1 MALPEG
7 FTLETPAPAATAA
20 PRMALPEGFT
30 LEQAASP
37 SEGMP
42 APRNYAASEV
52 PAAFVKNIPSSAVET
67 AKGIYH
73 GITHPIDTAKTLT
86 QAVIG
91 GVYNVL
97 PESAQK
103 YWKDVSVNP
112 ALLNE
117 NIKIANTMGGIY
129 KDRYG
134 DWEKIKRTFAE
145 DPVGAASDLSMIF
158 SGGAMATA
166 KVPMVGSALKTA
178 AAVTNPL
185 APVAAVVQPIANK
198 LATGLK
204 TQEQI
209 NAVRDATIRA
219 AQEKGYIVT
228 PGSVAPEGKNV
239 LAERIAGK
247 TTTEQIASVKNQ
259 AVTDKLARS
268 AVGIDETAP
277 LTSDAMKAIR
287 SEEYVK
293 GYEPIKQLGKIATD
307 DNYINDLISIESK
320 YLGPNRSFKGAVPPE
335 VENLI
340 KTYTVSDF
348 NSADAVNAA
357 KVLKEQANAAFRK
370 GDTEIGHAKLDIVK
384 ALESQITRTLTNSG
398 TPEAAALLDQFKAS
412 QKRMAISHT
421 IEDAIREGG
430 GSVDAKKLAADIQ
443 RGKYMTGDLKT
454 AAEFANVF
462 PRVNQ
467 RAGAIGTPGAGT
479 MLQNSLSGMITSAGG
494 AALGSQYGGTAAAAG
509 ALLPVIPSAAS
520 ALMRQRLLS
529 AGGQANVIPNYAKYD
544 NLAQGIMNPQL
555 RNYLLGAQVIN
566 RPSQQNN
573 LAPRP

>member
-1 MALPEG
+1 MGWQDAPIVESG
-7 FTLETPAPAATAA
+7 GWESAPVVNAAKDMPA
-20 PRMALPEGFT
+20 
-30 LEQAASP
+30 
-37 SEGMP
+37 EGMP
-42 APRNYAASEV
+42 ARRNYAAAEV
-52 PAAFVKNIPSSAVET
+52 PVEFVKNIPSSAAET

-97 PESAQK
+97 PETAQK

-112 ALLNE
+112 ALLDE
-117 NIKIANTMGGIY
+117 NIKIANAMGGIY

-158 SGGAMATA
+158 TGGAMATA

-185 APVAAVVQPIANK
+185 APVAAVVQPIAK
-198 LATGLK
+198 RAATALQTEG
-204 TQEQI
+204 QI
-209 NAVRDATIRA
+209 NAVRDATVRA
-219 AQEKGYIVT
+219 AQAQGYVVT
-228 PGSVAPEGKNV
+228 PGSVAPAGKNV

-247 TTTEQIASVKNQ
+247 TNVEQMASVKNQ
-259 AVTDKLARS
+259 AVTDRLARN

-287 SEEYVK
+287 AEEYLK
-293 GYEPIKQLGKIATD
+293 GYEPIKQLGTIAA
-307 DNYINDLISIESK
+307 DNNFIDDLIRVEGT
-320 YLGPNRSFKGAVPPE
+320 YVGPNRSFKGAVPPE
-335 VENLI
+335 VDNLI

-348 NSADAVNAA
+348 NSADAVNAT
-357 KVLKEQANAAFRK
+357 KVLKEQGNAALNR
-370 GDTEIGHAKLDIVK
+370 GDTAVGHAKLDIAK
-384 ALESQITRTLTNSG
+384 ALENQIERSLTNSG
-398 TPEAAALLDQFKAS
+398 NPVLLDQFKAS
-412 QKRMAISHT
+412 RQRMAISHT

-443 RGKYMTGDLKT
+443 RGKYMTGDLKI

-467 RAGAIGTPGAGT
+467 RVSAIGTPGAGT
-479 MLQNSLSGMITSAGG
+479 MLQNSLSGMVASAGG
-494 AALGSQYGGTAAAAG
+494 AAFGSQYGGTAAAAG
-509 ALLPVIPSAAS
+509 ALLPIVPAATSAI
-520 ALMRQRLLS
+520 MRQRLLS
-529 AGGQANVIPNYAKYD
+529 AAAQANAIPNYGRYD

-555 RNYLLGAQVIN
+555 RNYLLGAQSTNV
-566 RPSQQNN
+566 PSQLNN

>member
-7 FTLETPAPAATAA
+7 FTLEAPAAPSMT
-20 PRMALPEGFT
+20 LPKGFT
-30 LEQAASP
+30 LEQAAP
-37 SEGMP
+37 VNEGMP
-42 APRNYAASEV
+42 ARRNYAAAEV
-52 PAAFVKNIPSSAVET
+52 PVEFVKNIPSSAVET

-112 ALLNE
+112 ALLDE

-145 DPVGAASDLSMIF
+145 DPVGAASDLSTIF
-158 SGGAMATA
+158 TGGAMATA

-185 APVAAVVQPIANK
+185 APVAAVVQP
-198 LATGLK
+198 LAKRAATALQTEG
-204 TQEQI
+204 QI
-209 NAVRDATIRA
+209 NAVRDATVRA
-219 AQEKGYIVT
+219 AQAQGYVIT
-228 PGSVAPEGKNV
+228 PGSVAPAGKNV

-247 TTTEQIASVKNQ
+247 THVEQLASVKNQ
-259 AVTDKLARS
+259 AVTDRLARS

-287 SEEYVK
+287 AEEYLK
-293 GYEPIKQLGKIATD
+293 GYEPIKQLGTIAA
-307 DNYINDLISIESK
+307 DNNFIDDLIRVEGT
-320 YLGPNRSFKGAVPPE
+320 YVGPNRSFKGAVPPE
-335 VENLI
+335 VDNLI

-348 NSADAVNAA
+348 NSADAVNAT
-357 KVLKEQANAAFRK
+357 KVLKEQGNAALNR
-370 GDTEIGHAKLDIVK
+370 GDTAVGHAKLDIAK
-384 ALESQITRTLTNSG
+384 ALENQIERSLINSG
-398 TPEAAALLDQFKAS
+398 NPALLDQFKAS
-412 QKRMAISHT
+412 RQRMAISHT

-443 RGKYMTGDLKT
+443 RGRFMTGDLKI

-467 RAGAIGTPGAGT
+467 RVSAIGTPGAGT
-479 MLQNSLSGMITSAGG
+479 MLQNSLSGAVASAGG
-494 AALGSQYGGTAAAAG
+494 AAFGAQYGGTAAAAG
-509 ALLPVIPSAAS
+509 ALLPMVPAATSAI
-520 ALMRQRLLS
+520 MRQRLLS
-529 AGGQANVIPNYAKYD
+529 AGAQANVIPNYSRFDAPA
-544 NLAQGIMNPQL
+544 LGIMNPQL
-555 RNYLLGAQVIN
+555 RNYLLGAQATNV
-566 RPSQQNN
+566 PSQLNN

>member
-7 FTLETPAPAATAA
+7 FTLEAPAA
-20 PRMALPEGFT
+20 PSMMLPKGFT
-30 LEQAASP
+30 LEQSAP
-37 SEGMP
+37 VNEGMP
-42 APRNYAASEV
+42 ARRNYAASEV
-52 PAAFVKNIPSSAVET
+52 PVEFVKNIPSSATET

-73 GITHPIDTAKTLT
+73 AVTHPIDTVKTLT

-112 ALLNE
+112 ELLNE
-117 NIKIANTMGGIY
+117 NIKIANAMGGMY

-134 DWEKIKRTFAE
+134 DFEKIKRTFAE

-158 SGGAMATA
+158 TGGAMATA
-166 KVPMVGSALKTA
+166 KVPVVGAALKTA

-185 APVAAVVQPIANK
+185 APVAAVVQPIAK
-198 LATGLK
+198 RAATALQTEG
-204 TQEQI
+204 QI
-209 NAVRDATIRA
+209 NAVRDATVRA
-219 AQEKGYIVT
+219 AQEKGYVIT

-247 TTTEQIASVKNQ
+247 TNIEQIASVKNQ
-259 AVTDKLARS
+259 AVTDRLARN

-287 SEEYVK
+287 AEEYLK
-293 GYEPIKQLGKIATD
+293 GYEPIKQLGTIAA
-307 DNYINDLISIESK
+307 DNNFIDDLIRVEGT
-320 YLGPNRSFKGAVPPE
+320 YVGPNRSFKGAVPPE
-335 VENLI
+335 VDNLI

-348 NSADAVNAA
+348 NSADAVNAT
-357 KVLKEQANAAFRK
+357 KVLKEQGNAALNR
-370 GDTEIGHAKLDIVK
+370 GDTAVGHAKLDIAK
-384 ALESQITRTLTNSG
+384 ALENQIERSLINSG
-398 TPEAAALLDQFKAS
+398 NPALLDQFKAS
-412 QKRMAISHT
+412 RQRMAISHT

-443 RGKYMTGDLKT
+443 RGRFMTGDLKI

-467 RAGAIGTPGAGT
+467 RVSAIGTPGAGT
-479 MLQNSLSGMITSAGG
+479 MLQNSLGGALASAGG
-494 AALGSQYGGTAAAAG
+494 AAFGAQYGGTAAAAG
-509 ALLPVIPSAAS
+509 ALLPLVPAATS

-529 AGGQANVIPNYAKYD
+529 AGAQANAIPNYGRFD
-544 NLAQGIMNPQL
+544 NPAQGIMNPQL
-555 RNYLLGAQVIN
+555 RNYLLGAQATNV
-566 RPSQQNN
+566 PSQLNN
-573 LAPRP
+573 LAPRQ

>member
-1 MALPEG
+1 MGWQDAPVVNSGGWESAPIVNANKG
-7 FTLETPAPAATAA
+7 MPA
-20 PRMALPEGFT
+20 
-30 LEQAASP
+30 
-37 SEGMP
+37 EGMP
-42 APRNYAASEV
+42 SPRNYAASEV
-52 PAAFVKNIPSSAVET
+52 PVEFVKNIPSSAAT
-67 AKGIYH
+67 MAKGMYH
-73 GITHPIDTAKTLT
+73 AVTHPVDTAKTLT

-112 ALLNE
+112 ELLNE
-117 NIKIANTMGGIY
+117 NIKIANAMGGMY

-134 DWEKIKRTFAE
+134 DFEKIKRTFAE

-158 SGGAMATA
+158 TGGAMATA
-166 KVPMVGSALKTA
+166 KVPVVGAALKTA

-185 APVAAVVQPIANK
+185 APVAAVVQPIAK
-198 LATGLK
+198 RAATALQTEG
-204 TQEQI
+204 QI
-209 NAVRDATIRA
+209 NAVRDATVRA
-219 AQEKGYIVT
+219 AQEKGYVIT

-247 TTTEQIASVKNQ
+247 TNVEQIASVKNQ
-259 AVTDKLARS
+259 AVTDRLARS

-287 SEEYVK
+287 SEEYLK
-293 GYEPIKQLGKIATD
+293 GYEPIKQLGTIAA
-307 DNYINDLISIESK
+307 DNNFIDDLIRVEST
-320 YLGPNRSFKGAVPPE
+320 YVGPNRSFKDAVPPD
-335 VENLI
+335 VEKLI
-340 KTYTVSDF
+340 KTYTVDNF
-348 NSADAVNAA
+348 NSADAVNATR
-357 KVLKEQANAAFRK
+357 VLKEQGNAALIK
-370 GDTEIGHAKLDIVK
+370 GDTAVGNAKLDIAK
-384 ALESQITRTLTNSG
+384 ALENQIERSLANSG
-398 TPEAAALLDQFKAS
+398 NPALLDQFKAS
-412 QKRMAISHT
+412 RQRMAISHT

-443 RGKYMTGDLKT
+443 RGRFMTGDLKI

-467 RAGAIGTPGAGT
+467 RVGAIGTPAAGT
-479 MLQNSLSGMITSAGG
+479 MLQNSLGGALASAGG
-494 AALGSQYGGTAAAAG
+494 AAFGAQYGGTAAAAG
-509 ALLPVIPSAAS
+509 ALLPLIPTATS

-529 AGGQANVIPNYAKYD
+529 AGAQANAIPNYGRFD

-555 RNYLLGAQVIN
+555 RNYLLGAQATNV
-566 RPSQQNN
+566 PSQLNN